1 MKLLKFCII
10 ICIVIFPI
18 LGFSSLEKSTE
29 NKIITTKCA
38 LNLVENEVP
47 YEAKYEGYKKNQIDG
62 TTILYYSYKNATH
75 IVTLSHTENRFLRA
89 FNWNEVYNIKY
100 E

>member
-10 ICIVIFPI
+10 ICIVAFPI
-18 LGFSSLEKSTE
+18 LGFSSLEQSNE
-29 NKIITTKCA
+29 NKVITTKCA
-38 LNLVENEVP
+38 LDFIENQVP
-47 YEAKYEGYKKNQIDG
+47 CEAKYEGYKKNQIDG

-75 IVTLSHTENRFLRA
+75 IVTLSHTENSFSRK
-89 FNWNEVYNIKY
+89 FNWNEVYDIKY